1 MRKYL
6 KEGTKVRLDTTF
18 ANSSIVEVVSQTS
31 GRLYTKVKSDEG
43 HQWEVMTNRL
53 EILNENENGEC
64 NSPNEA

>member
-53 EILNENENGEC
+53 EILKV
-64 NSPNEA
+64 